1 MYYNTVYVLYC
12 ISSKNSVFIS
22 YLNFIFSLV
31 LDFF

>member
-12 ISSKNSVFIS
+12 ISSKNSVFI